1 VSFDI
6 FVQGFKSGG
15 RSVVDRDLF
24 VAALGSSLQR
34 SGTNFDVETADG
46 GSAEVYGLDH
56 DPFDGC
62 MFALHGDL
70 SPLLA
75 DTIVAAARAGKCA
88 IYWPA
93 DELLLAY
100 PDPAILSELPSDPAA
115 PTPVRCE
122 SGSELRLLV
131 SSGLDAWKQ
140 YRDQV
145 VGRAES

>member
-6 FVQGFKSGG
+6 FVQGFKSGD

-46 GSAEVYGLDH
+46 GTAEVYGLDH

-70 SPLLA
+70 SPQLA
-75 DTIVAAARAGKCA
+75 DAIIAAAGAARCA
-88 IYWPA
+88 VYWPA
-93 DELLLAY
+93 DEPLLAY
-100 PDPAILSELPSDPAA
+100 ADPAILADYHTSHPSPHF
-115 PTPVRCE
+115 
-122 SGSELRLLV
+122 LRP
-131 SSGLDAWKQ
+131 KT
-140 YRDQV
+140 V
-145 VGRAES
+145 VQIDVKP